1 MMMKLAPPTPSG
13 EEFSHRTVWNRI
25 RAAAVEAGEGAL
37 RELPSTLRRL
47 RTLLLVVTIA
57 VPVFL
62 AGLLA
67 VLWHFAH

>member
-1 MMMKLAPPTPSG
+1 MMMKLAPPSPG
-13 EEFSHRTVWNRI
+13 GDEFSGRTIWTRI

-47 RTLLLVVTIA
+47 RTLLLVVTIT

-62 AGLLA
+62 AGLLL
-67 VLWHFAH
+67 VLWHLAR

>member
-1 MMMKLAPPTPSG
+1 MMTKLTPQPSPNDA
-13 EEFSHRTVWNRI
+13 FSRRAIWNRI
-25 RAAAVEAGEGAL
+25 RAAAVDAGEGAL

-47 RTLLLVVTIA
+47 RTLLLVLSIT

-62 AGLLA
+62 GGLLV